1 MASSSGR
8 AAARQPSSQE
18 ALAQKLGHR
27 FQNATLLRQAL
38 THPSAAGPGAPSYE
52 RLEFLGDRVV
62 GLIIADLL
70 FQRFPGEAEGALA
83 RRHAALVRRE
93 TLAEVAETLALGDHV
108 IFARGEREAGT
119 GDNPAIL
126 ADAMEAVIGALYL
139 DGGLAAAR
147 GFVVP
152 FWTPLMEA
160 DGTPPQDAKTALQEW
175 AQGRGLP
182 LPTYREV
189 DRQGPDHAPR
199 FTVEAAVEGEAPARG
214 RGSSKRLAEQA
225 AAEDLLARV
234 TAADPAV
241 VDPEAAD
248 QDAGAQGEGGAP

>member
-38 THPSAAGPGAPSYE
+38 THPSAAGPRAPSYE

-93 TLAEVAETLALGDHV
+93 TLAEVAEALALGDHV

>member
-1 MASSSGR
+1 MASSRGR
-8 AAARQPSSQE
+8 AAARQPSCQE

-27 FQNATLLRQAL
+27 FQNATLLHQAL
-38 THPSAAGPGAPSYE
+38 THPSAAGPQAPSYE

-70 FQRFPGEAEGALA
+70 IQRFPREAEGALA

-93 TLAEVAETLALGDHV
+93 TLAQVAEALALGDHV

-119 GDNPAIL
+119 GGNPAIL
-126 ADAMEAVIGALYL
+126 ADAMEAVIGALFL
-139 DGGLAAAR
+139 DGGLAAAS

-160 DGTPPQDAKTALQEW
+160 DDTPPQDAKTALQEW

-182 LPTYREV
+182 LPAYREV

-199 FTVEAAVEGEAPARG
+199 FTVEVVVEGEAPARG
-214 RGSSKRLAEQA
+214 RGASKRLAEQA

-234 TAADPAV
+234 IAVEPA
-241 VDPEAAD
+241 ES
-248 QDAGAQGEGGAP
+248 GAP